1 MIYLWFLTH
10 MLSKS
15 HLNLLQANLQTWSR
29 KSIKDE
35 REMRNTLRKK
45 RVNFNI
51 VTAKVKRKHYKWGNS
66 LCLIEMHQFKRVK
79 LFIWQQG

>member
-15 HLNLLQANLQTWSR
+15 HLTVTSKYYA
-29 KSIKDE
+29 
-35 REMRNTLRKK
+35 REPGKALKVKK
-45 RVNFNI
+45 RDEKHTEKRVHFNI

-66 LCLIEMHQFKRVK
+66 LYLIERNASIQEN
-79 LFIWQQG
+79 